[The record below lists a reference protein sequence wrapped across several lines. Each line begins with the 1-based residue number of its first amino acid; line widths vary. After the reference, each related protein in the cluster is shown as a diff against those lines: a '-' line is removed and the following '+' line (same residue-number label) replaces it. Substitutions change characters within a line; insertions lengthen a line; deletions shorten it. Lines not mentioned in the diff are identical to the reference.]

1 MKRFTMV
8 EWVTF
13 VGIGSSLLLLMFA
26 SGCASTDTIPKKK
39 GCCERLD
46 VRMKQMEK
54 YSRLCKVMVFAE
66 GINKFD
72 KNKKDI
78 QQGIALCKFVFGVD
92 NKKALLTVG
101 PDEDF
106 YQARFYILDGT
117 KRTEKPAK
125 AEGQMDWMDPLPCD
139 PDEFA
144 CEEF

>member
-13 VGIGSSLLLLMFA
+13 VGIGASLLLLMLAA
-26 SGCASTDTIPKKK
+26 SGCASTSVAPKK

-54 YSRLCKVMVFAE
+54 YSRLCKVLVFAE

-72 KNKKDI
+72 KNKRDI
-78 QQGIALCKFVFGVD
+78 QQGIALCKFVFGAD
-92 NKKALLTVG
+92 DKKDLLTIG

-117 KRTEKPAK
+117 RGSEKPAK
-125 AEGQMDWMDPLPCD
+125 AEGQMDWMNPLPCD